1 MKDLPTRVKL
11 CDAFG
16 YADDFKLVS
25 TQPADIRTDLEAT
38 RQSWCEVNKMKLNEN
53 KCYVLPVKQQQN
65 NEYHFELNSKFL
77 ERKFEQKDLGVIIS
91 AKLSWRAN
99 SLKRCKKASKAFY
112 LKRNGSVLANTRT
125 KLNAYVGYVIP
136 VISYALMVWF
146 VNKTECKEVE
156 SIQKKATA
164 WILSSWEMN
173 YKSRMA
179 KLKLL
184 PLSYYFELHDLLTLL
199 TLLGGNYNINLPIKL
214 NECAVRTRQNELIAI
229 DKTRTKKADENFWIR
244 SSKLLNIIIKSANI
258 EIKQIDKQYL
268 TKVYWNYF
276 ENCYSEVNSCSWTLL
291 CNCGSCN
298 TIQKVINSTPQ

>member
-1 MKDLPTRVKL
+1 MNDLPTRVKL

-25 TQPADIRTDLEAT
+25 TQPADIRTDLEAIE
-38 RQSWCEVNKMKLNEN
+38 SWCEVNKMKLNEN

-65 NEYHFELNSKFL
+65 SEYHFQLNSKFQ
-77 ERKFEQKDLGVIIS
+77 ESKFEQKNLGVIIS

-99 SLKRCKKASKAFY
+99 SLKRYKKASKAFY
-112 LKRNGSVLANTRT
+112 FLKQNVSVLANTRT
-125 KLNAYVGYVIP
+125 KLNAYMGYVIP
-136 VISYALMVWF
+136 VISYASMVWF

-156 SIQKKATA
+156 RIQKKATA

-199 TLLGGNYNINLPIKL
+199 TLLGGNYNITLPIK
-214 NECAVRTRQNELIAI
+214 CAVNTQQNELIAI

-258 EIKQIDKQYL
+258 EKAD
-268 TKVYWNYF
+268 
-276 ENCYSEVNSCSWTLL
+276 
-291 CNCGSCN
+291 
-298 TIQKVINSTPQ
+298 